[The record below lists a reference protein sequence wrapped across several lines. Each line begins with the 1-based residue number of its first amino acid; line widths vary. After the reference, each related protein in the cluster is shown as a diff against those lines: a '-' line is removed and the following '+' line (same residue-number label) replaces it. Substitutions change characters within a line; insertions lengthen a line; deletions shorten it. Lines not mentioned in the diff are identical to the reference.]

1 MLSRMFETFSN
12 IKAKTLFLE
21 LVLVDET
28 TDGAADD
35 GSEKSTNSGES
46 WDEWHLLIG
55 EVTVAALVGVPADFL
70 ASTADGAVSDALSNH
85 LVVERT
91 SLSVGSIK

>member
-1 MLSRMFETFSN
+1 MLFVPGPRLSKQFAARIQIQS
-12 IKAKTLFLE
+12 LLLE

-55 EVTVAALVGVPADFL
+55 EVTVAALVGVPSDFL
-70 ASTADGAVSDALSNH
+70 ASTADGAVSLEPILLTA
-85 LVVERT
+85 
-91 SLSVGSIK
+91 